1 MDNVRKTLL
10 TVCLFFMLVCMGVG
24 ISAVVAADTTGTE
37 KGTDIEKP
45 EQLKEIEQQEE
56 KAEELTEQQA
66 PVEAGEIVLPE
77 DNTARLSVKQI
88 EINGNILITDEKI
101 IAKIPLIYNSSDVAI
116 EKADP
121 I

>member
-56 KAEELTEQQA
+56 KVEEVTEQQA

-88 EINGNILITDEKI
+88 EINGNIDPVAEETLSQVDIKL
-101 IAKIPLIYNSSDVAI
+101 KRVNSTQ
-116 EKADP
+116 
-121 I
+121 